1 MIELDPYTG
10 ILHYKEIGSTNNEAK
25 KLINSQES
33 LPYWIIAD
41 KQTSGRG
48 RKDRFWD
55 SPIGNFMGTYVL
67 KIEGERRILPQL
79 SFVSALAIHNTIMEF
94 RPNDNYEIMLKWP
107 NDIIVNN
114 KKCGGILI
122 ENLSSD
128 SNLLHTIA
136 IGIGVNLKSSHKH
149 STFPSGNL
157 LQEFNKK
164 IERDDFLM
172 SMNKNILKFLSLWD
186 NGNNYQDILN
196 NWKSKAYLLN
206 SKVAV
211 SLPNGD
217 KKEGIFSTI
226 DEEGGLILLSNNGQE
241 DIFYAAEIFE
251 GL

>member
-1 MIELDPYTG
+1 MIELDPYTNV
-10 ILHYKEIGSTNNEAK
+10 IHYKEIDSTNNEAK
-25 KLINSQES
+25 KLINNQKD

-67 KIEGERRILPQL
+67 SIKGEKRILPQL
-79 SFVSALAIHNTIMEF
+79 SFVSALAIHSTITEF
-94 RPNDNYEIMLKWP
+94 RHEDSSEVMLKWP
-107 NDIIVNN
+107 NDIIINN

-122 ENLSSD
+122 ENIFSKN
-128 SNLLHTIA
+128 NLFHTIA
-136 IGIGVNLKSSHKH
+136 IGIGVNLKSSPLH
-149 STFPSGNL
+149 STFPSGNI
-157 LQEFNKK
+157 LQEFNTN
-164 IERDDFLM
+164 IERDEFLN
-172 SMNKNILKFLSLWD
+172 SINKNILKFLSLWD
-186 NGNNYQDILN
+186 GGSNYKYILN
-196 NWKSKAYLLN
+196 TWKSKAYLLN

-226 DEEGGLILLSNNGQE
+226 DEEGGLILLNSNGDKE
-241 DIFYAAEIFE
+241 IFYAAEIFE

>member
-1 MIELDPYTG
+1 MKGLDSH
-10 ILHYKEIGSTNNEAK
+10 INVIHYKEIDSTNNEAK
-25 KLINSQES
+25 KLINGKKD

-67 KIEGERRILPQL
+67 SIKGEKRILPQL
-79 SFVSALAIHNTIMEF
+79 SFVSALAIHSTINEF
-94 RPNDNYEIMLKWP
+94 RHEDSSEVMLKWP
-107 NDIIVNN
+107 NDIIINN

-122 ENLSSD
+122 ENIFSKN
-128 SNLLHTIA
+128 NLFHTIA
-136 IGIGVNLKSSHKH
+136 IGIGVNLKSSPLH
-149 STFPSGNL
+149 STFPSGNI
-157 LQEFNKK
+157 LQEFNTN
-164 IERDDFLM
+164 IERDEFLN
-172 SMNKNILKFLSLWD
+172 SINKNILKFLSLWD
-186 NGNNYQDILN
+186 GGSNYKYILN
-196 NWKSKAYLLN
+196 TWKSKAYLLN

-226 DEEGGLILLSNNGQE
+226 DEEGGLILLNSNGAKE
-241 DIFYAAEIFE
+241 IFYAAEIFE

>member
-1 MIELDPYTG
+1 
-10 ILHYKEIGSTNNEAK
+10 
-25 KLINSQES
+25 
-33 LPYWIIAD
+33 
-41 KQTSGRG
+41 
-48 RKDRFWD
+48 
-55 SPIGNFMGTYVL
+55 
-67 KIEGERRILPQL
+67 
-79 SFVSALAIHNTIMEF
+79 
-94 RPNDNYEIMLKWP
+94 
-107 NDIIVNN
+107 
-114 KKCGGILI
+114 
-122 ENLSSD
+122 
-128 SNLLHTIA
+128 
-136 IGIGVNLKSSHKH
+136 VNLKSSPTH